1 MRSSAAVGKL
11 RLNEWSKGNV
21 LIYSRST
28 WAEKRDITLKVYC
41 LRLRKCLNSSR
52 STILKSWPFMCLD
65 ILPGLAAGPAWPRL
79 ALLGTPGTGMKKL
92 WSYAIS
98 LSLCQDGGCCS
109 ASRSLIHSFLTHRP
123 MEDAR
128 WMTWLQHRR
137 ASVNVVYHID
147 SFFFFFFKASDEQQL
162 VITVLWGEMLWIK
175 LNILHAE
182 ANALELPQN
191 PSPQYFLSCIGHSL

>member
-1 MRSSAAVGKL
+1 MSELLQKYHIEKL
-11 RLNEWSKGNV
+11 AFYVPGYSPWPCRWSCLASFSTARHSWHRDEEALELRHFTEPLSRWRL
-21 LIYSRST
+21 LQ
-28 WAEKRDITLKVYC
+28 C
-41 LRLRKCLNSSR
+41 
-52 STILKSWPFMCLD
+52 
-65 ILPGLAAGPAWPRL
+65 
-79 ALLGTPGTGMKKL
+79 
-92 WSYAIS
+92 
-98 LSLCQDGGCCS
+98 
-109 ASRSLIHSFLTHRP
+109 LIHSFLTHRP

-191 PSPQYFLSCIGHSL
+191 PTPQYFISCIRHSL